1 MYTKEST
8 FVKFDHISFQCL
20 VLKLLIQELAL
31 SLFDIITKSPEHKV
45 KMQISIWTAT
55 KVVDS
60 SVAGKSPNGR
70 CKKKPQQHSFE

>member
-31 SLFDIITKSPEHKV
+31 SLFDIITNLSRLNTRV
-45 KMQISIWTAT
+45 KMQISI
-55 KVVDS
+55 
-60 SVAGKSPNGR
+60 
-70 CKKKPQQHSFE
+70 

>member
-31 SLFDIITKSPEHKV
+31 SLFDIITNCKSPEHKGENANFDLNCNE
-45 KMQISIWTAT
+45 S
-55 KVVDS
+55 
-60 SVAGKSPNGR
+60 R
-70 CKKKPQQHSFE
+70 

>member
-31 SLFDIITKSPEHKV
+31 SLFDITKSPEHKGENANFDLNCNE
-45 KMQISIWTAT
+45 S
-55 KVVDS
+55 
-60 SVAGKSPNGR
+60 R
-70 CKKKPQQHSFE
+70 

>member
-31 SLFDIITKSPEHKV
+31 SLFDIITKSPEPKGENANFDLNCNE
-45 KMQISIWTAT
+45 S
-55 KVVDS
+55 
-60 SVAGKSPNGR
+60 R
-70 CKKKPQQHSFE
+70 